1 MAVHYGTIPMHK
13 SNSNT
18 SNKHAGTYDNNC
30 LPGVVVLVEGAVREV
45 EGPGPALV
53 DVRAS
58 VVVLGVAAEKN
69 ITDPTVLTGL
79 FQQVELHCMYATN

>member
-1 MAVHYGTIPMHK
+1 MQT

-18 SNKHAGTYDNNC
+18 SNKLVSTYDNNC

-45 EGPGPALV
+45 EGPGPVLV

-58 VVVLGVAAEKN
+58 VVVLGAASDKN
-69 ITDPTVLTGL
+69 ITDSSVPTGL
-79 FQQVELHCMYATN
+79 FQQVNLHCICATN